1 MTTISIWY
9 LLHLINK
16 TNDFSQAAAMP
27 LAEKIPISFY
37 EDFLSEK
44 LWVKMVYDLNIQKN
58 TADLLSGAYKAVY
71 IRSCCLS
78 AEAEYKSYLFGKR
91 FIQTCEVHV
100 PFAYLI
106 APYNGD
112 TDSD

>member
-1 MTTISIWY
+1 MILIWY

-44 LWVKMVYDLNIQKN
+44 LWVKMVHDLNIQK
-58 TADLLSGAYKAVY
+58 TKKHRRFLSGAYSGLY
-71 IRSCCLS
+71 PFLLS
-78 AEAEYKSYLFGKR
+78 VSRG
-91 FIQTCEVHV
+91 
-100 PFAYLI
+100 
-106 APYNGD
+106 
-112 TDSD
+112 